1 MRTGGELASAL
12 TKALMRYNTDGFHLE
27 CRPEGAMHRSG
38 QLPLFQMWRRASALR
53 FRSSKGLRH
62 TLKAVFTLAAIV
74 SALPAARLEAR
85 QLTLED
91 FYRIVSVQAPAMA
104 PGGKWGAFV
113 RSTIVEAENR
123 RQGELWIVPAD
134 GSAAPRRISD
144 PALNVSATASSAPRW
159 SPDGQLLSFTGRR
172 RGAPADDDGGS
183 IWFVRSDR
191 LDGPAEHIRG
201 VEGTPI
207 FSPDNKWIAFTK

>member
-1 MRTGGELASAL
+1 MPRPRLMFAVVGSMIACASL
-12 TKALMRYNTDGFHLE
+12 
-27 CRPEGAMHRSG
+27 SG
-38 QLPLFQMWRRASALR
+38 
-53 FRSSKGLRH
+53 
-62 TLKAVFTLAAIV
+62 
-74 SALPAARLEAR
+74 RLEAR

-91 FYRIVSVQAPAMA
+91 YYRVIGVQAPAMS
-104 PGGKWGAFV
+104 PDGKWVAFV
-113 RSTIVEAENR
+113 RSTIVEADNR

-144 PALNVSATASSAPRW
+144 PALNVPATGGSAPRW

-183 IWFVRSDR
+183 IWFVRADR
-191 LDGPAEHIRG
+191 LEEPATHIRG

-207 FSPDNKWIAFTK
+207 FSPDNKWIAFKKKIAKPKTPTYASDGEKVINERFKGKAYEWVQYRFDQRGYLPDP